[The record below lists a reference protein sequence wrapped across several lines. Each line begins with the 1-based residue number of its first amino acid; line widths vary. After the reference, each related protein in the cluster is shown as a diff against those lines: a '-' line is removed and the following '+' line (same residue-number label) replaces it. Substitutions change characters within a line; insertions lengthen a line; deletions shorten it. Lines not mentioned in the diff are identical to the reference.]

1 MDESGAVVSVIPTK
15 SLLMERQRSHSII
28 QTFSFS
34 FGHSLYSK
42 VESRLKTLMNLRE
55 KIETASQH
63 KKKGNDLFKASNH
76 KSALSSYNFAYL
88 YLKGLDNEMGLP
100 GMPTSTLSA
109 NEKQEIKA
117 LIVSVLSNIAMCYLA
132 LERFEDCISQCEK
145 VLKVDAENSKANFRI
160 AMAHTKMPNPDLY
173 KAKQYLL
180 NAAKSSPQD
189 IGIRNELD
197 KVKQQLDAANRDS
210 DAKLRQNLKKS
221 MRF

>member
-1 MDESGAVVSVIPTK
+1 MDESGAVVSFIPTK

-28 QTFSFS
+28 QTLSFN
-34 FGHSLYSK
+34 FGHFI
-42 VESRLKTLMNLRE
+42 VFQGESRLKTLMNLRE

-63 KKKGNDLFKASNH
+63 KKKGNDLFKASNP

-100 GMPTSTLSA
+100 GMPTSTLGA

-117 LIVSVLSNIAMCYLA
+117 LTVSVLSNIAMCYLA

-145 VLKVDAENSKANFRI
+145 VLTLDAENSKANFRI
-160 AMAHTKMPNPDLY
+160 GLAHTKMPNPDLD
-173 KAKQYLL
+173 KAKQYMLK
-180 NAAKSSPQD
+180 AAKLSPQD

-210 DAKLRQNLKKS
+210 DDKLRQNLKKS
-221 MRF
+221 MGF